1 MWMFSIQSVLKV
13 RPFLRFRTVPRQA
26 RLVFLS
32 GQRLIHT
39 AGGGKNQNVAMVQE
53 RVGSQHDSNGIESDD
68 EFDEEVIKMIKERQN
83 NSSRATYDED
93 LSISS
98 DSLGSQEMAEL
109 CKVSEKWAA
118 ERMQS
123 RDEGPAHNELPSS
136 PPGTEEVENSYLAG
150 KNSDLRDSSK
160 ELSGTGTGSNG
171 SGVKRSRDCIENL
184 SDELNV
190 EPGKREF
197 DEFVRPS
204 NGGVKRQSPIRS
216 ADGGLNLSAKLKP
229 EPRNNELEF
238 ALSAARTSS
247 DIYSWPSSPSYQ
259 YKPTRNIN
267 FMENPNNE
275 ANVDGYETSSTASD
289 ESANH
294 NQVLQEDGVKKEA
307 SFNFDQ
313 FPAADEEPTISQTIA
328 HPQVN
333 PRQEPETIKEQ
344 PIAANEESWHTAL
357 EEQPEAKP
365 TTDVPIPFLSL
376 EQREV
381 LGKVLDGRSIF
392 FTGSAGTG
400 KSVLLRE
407 IIKCLKNRHT
417 KPNYF
422 KNIPGN
428 RSDDAS
434 AVAVTASTGLAACNI
449 GGVTLHS
456 FAGIGLGKEDA
467 EKLVK
472 KVRRNRKN
480 MRKWKTVKIL
490 IVDEISMIDGELF
503 DKLEYIAR
511 KVRRK
516 ETPFGGIQLV
526 LTGDFFQLPPV
537 PDKDRTAK
545 FAFEAETWSAV
556 TETYQLCKVFRQKDD
571 TFSTILN
578 EMRLGRITSETVR
591 TFQERSKPLT
601 GTGEIEATELFPRK
615 ADVERANNKRLA
627 ALEGSK
633 VVYEAVDLYKD
644 EYLQERKL
652 LDNMIAPKVLTIK
665 VGAQVMSIKNIDE
678 TLVNG
683 SVGTVVG
690 FMDENTYHRLLG
702 IDEDEEYS
710 SSYDDG
716 DTIFGKKPDSF
727 RSLEDSL
734 IRKLSAVDEL
744 QSAATHQGR
753 MYPLVRFQYPNGTF
767 REVLLSPEKW
777 TIEDYDGK
785 VLASREQVPL
795 ILAWA
800 LSIHKAQGQTLQYVK
815 VDLNHAFE
823 KGQAYV
829 ALSRATSLDGLQV
842 LGFSES
848 KVMVHPKVIDFYNT
862 LKKHE

>member
-1 MWMFSIQSVLKV
+1 MFRIRSALKI
-13 RPFLRFRTVPRQA
+13 RPFLRFWTVPRQQ

-32 GQRLIHT
+32 SQRLIHT

-53 RVGSQHDSNGIESDD
+53 RVGSQHDGSGIESDD
-68 EFDEEVIKMIKERQN
+68 EFDDEAFMKMIAERQN
-83 NSSRATYDED
+83 NLTTTTHTHGED
-93 LSISS
+93 QTASS

-109 CKVSEKWAA
+109 CKVSERWAT
-118 ERMQS
+118 EQMQL
-123 RDEGPAHNELPSS
+123 RDRGPSVQEVPSS
-136 PPGTEEVENSYLAG
+136 PPVGSMMENEPFGGNDPPLDEGLKRSSGT
-150 KNSDLRDSSK
+150 DSS
-160 ELSGTGTGSNG
+160 
-171 SGVKRSRDCIENL
+171 SGVKRPRDCVEDFP
-184 SDELNV
+184 DEV
-190 EPGKREF
+190 DIPPGKSEF
-197 DEFVRPS
+197 NEFVRPFS
-204 NGGVKRQSPIRS
+204 GGPKRQSPMKS
-216 ADGGLNLSAKLKP
+216 AD
-229 EPRNNELEF
+229 PRHNEFEF
-238 ALSAARTSS
+238 ASSAGRKSS

-259 YKPTRNIN
+259 YKPTRNVN
-267 FMENPNNE
+267 FLEAPNSE
-275 ANVDGYETSSTASD
+275 TRVDGYETSSTASD
-289 ESANH
+289 ESFDI
-294 NQVLQEDGVKKEA
+294 NQLPKGNQLKKED
-307 SFNFDQ
+307 SFDFDQ
-313 FPAADEEPTISQTIA
+313 FPAADEEPTISQSA
-328 HPQVN
+328 AN
-333 PRQEPETIKEQ
+333 PPPPKAPRETAEEK
-344 PIAANEESWHTAL
+344 PIAAKEESFIPVEH
-357 EEQPEAKP
+357 EENKP
-365 TTDVPIPFLSL
+365 VTDVPLPFLSL

-381 LGKVLDGRSIF
+381 LRKVLDGRSIF

-428 RSDDAS
+428 RTDDAS

-449 GGVTLHS
+449 GGITLHS

-467 EKLVK
+467 DKLVK
-472 KVRRNRKN
+472 KVKRNRKN
-480 MRKWKTVKIL
+480 MRKWRTVKVL
-490 IVDEISMIDGELF
+490 IVDEVSMIDGELF
-503 DKLEYIAR
+503 DKLEYVAR

-537 PDKDRTAK
+537 PDKDRGAR
-545 FAFEAETWSAV
+545 FAFEAETWSAVV
-556 TETYQLCKVFRQKDD
+556 TETYQLCKVFRQKDN

-578 EMRLGRITSETVR
+578 EMRLGRITPETVR

-601 GTGEIEATELFPRK
+601 GTGEIEATELFPKK
-615 ADVERANNKRLA
+615 ADVERANNKRLK
-627 ALEGSK
+627 ALKGDK
-633 VVYEAVDLYKD
+633 VVYEAVDIYKD
-644 EYLQERKL
+644 DFLKERNL
-652 LDNMIAPKVLTIK
+652 LDNMIAPKVLTVK
-665 VGAQVMSIKNIDE
+665 EGAQVMSIKNIDE

-690 FMDENTYHRLLG
+690 FMDENTYHRLMG
-702 IDEDEEYS
+702 FDEDDEDSQSYS
-710 SSYDDG
+710 DDET
-716 DTIFGKKPDSF
+716 TIFGKKPKSF

-734 IRKLSAVDEL
+734 MRKLSAVDEL
-744 QSAATHQGR
+744 QSAATHKGR
-753 MYPLVRFQYPNGTF
+753 NYPVVRFQYPDGTF

-842 LGFSES
+842 HGFSES
-848 KVMVHPKVIDFYNT
+848 KVMVHPKVINFYNT

>member
-1 MWMFSIQSVLKV
+1 MVMFSIRPALKIL
-13 RPFLRFRTVPRQA
+13 PFLRFSTVFRQQR
-26 RLVFLS
+26 RLVLS
-32 GQRLIHT
+32 KQRLIHT
-39 AGGGKNQNVAMVQE
+39 AGGGKNQNVAMVPE
-53 RVGSQHDSNGIESDD
+53 RAGSQPDGSGIESDD
-68 EFDEEVIKMIKERQN
+68 EFDDEVFMKMIAERQN
-83 NSSRATYDED
+83 NISTTAYTHGED
-93 LSISS
+93 QSVSS

-109 CKVSEKWAA
+109 CKVSERWAT
-118 ERMQS
+118 EQIQLRG
-123 RDEGPAHNELPSS
+123 RGPGTQDISSS
-136 PPGTEEVENSYLAG
+136 PPVEAGLENVPFLGNDDPRLDEGLKKSSGT
-150 KNSDLRDSSK
+150 DSS
-160 ELSGTGTGSNG
+160 
-171 SGVKRSRDCIENL
+171 SGVKRSRDCVDDFPNEALDFVPLKSGPN
-184 SDELNV
+184 
-190 EPGKREF
+190 
-197 DEFVRPS
+197 EFVRPS
-204 NGGVKRQSPIRS
+204 SGGTKRQSPMKS
-216 ADGGLNLSAKLKP
+216 ADTHNK
-229 EPRNNELEF
+229 RFEF
-238 ALSAARTSS
+238 ASTAGRKSS
-247 DIYSWPSSPSYQ
+247 DVYSWPSSPSYQ
-259 YKPTRNIN
+259 RKPTRNIN
-267 FMENPNNE
+267 FLDAPNNE
-275 ANVDGYETSSTASD
+275 TNIDDYETSSTASD
-289 ESANH
+289 EPLEFPRKE
-294 NQVLQEDGVKKEA
+294 NQLIEEED
-307 SFNFDQ
+307 SFDFDQ
-313 FPAADEEPTISQTIA
+313 FPAADEEPTISQS
-328 HPQVN
+328 
-333 PRQEPETIKEQ
+333 
-344 PIAANEESWHTAL
+344 AANPPPHKDCREATENNPVAAKEESVTPLAQ
-357 EEQPEAKP
+357 EEANPV
-365 TTDVPIPFLSL
+365 TDIPVPFLSL

-381 LGKVLDGRSIF
+381 LRKVLDGRSIF

-428 RSDDAS
+428 RTDDAS

-449 GGVTLHS
+449 GGITLHS

-472 KVRRNRKN
+472 KVKRNRKN
-480 MRKWKTVKIL
+480 MRKWRTVKVL
-490 IVDEISMIDGELF
+490 IVDEVSMIDGELF
-503 DKLEYIAR
+503 DKLEYVAR

-537 PDKDRTAK
+537 PEKDRVAK
-545 FAFEAETWSAV
+545 FAFEAETWSTV
-556 TETYQLCKVFRQKDD
+556 VLETYQLCKVFRQKDN

-578 EMRLGRITSETVR
+578 EMRLGCITPETVR
-591 TFQERSKPLT
+591 TFQERSRPLT

-615 ADVERANNKRLA
+615 ADVERANNRRLA
-627 ALEGSK
+627 ALEGNK
-633 VVYEAVDLYKD
+633 VVYEAVDNYKD
-644 EYLQERKL
+644 EYLKERKL

-665 VGAQVMSIKNIDE
+665 EGAQVMSIKNIDE

-690 FMDENTYHRLLG
+690 FMDENTYHRLIG
-702 IDEDEEYS
+702 VDEDDEDS
-710 SSYDDG
+710 QSYLEDE
-716 DTIFGKKPDSF
+716 TIFGKKPKTF

-734 IRKLSAVDEL
+734 MRKISAVDEL
-744 QSAATHQGR
+744 QSAATHKGR
-753 MYPLVRFQYPNGTF
+753 NYPVVRFQYPDGTF